1 MTAITTSYMTTA
13 AATERRDTIIK
24 RRGQA
29 HVIDL
34 GDGFMGLLDPITHGK
49 MNDCDI
55 RVEKNIMEQ
64 DHKKKKA
71 ADRLRAKL
79 AKRQAERQ

>member
-1 MTAITTSYMTTA
+1 MAPNYLDFNEATA
-13 AATERRDTIIK
+13 ARNSVLK
-24 RRGQA
+24 RLGQA
-29 HVIDL
+29 PIIEM
-34 GDGFMGLLDPITHGK
+34 GDGFKVVLDPITHGK

-55 RVEKNIMEQ
+55 RREKNVLVQE
-64 DHKKKKA
+64 HKKKKA